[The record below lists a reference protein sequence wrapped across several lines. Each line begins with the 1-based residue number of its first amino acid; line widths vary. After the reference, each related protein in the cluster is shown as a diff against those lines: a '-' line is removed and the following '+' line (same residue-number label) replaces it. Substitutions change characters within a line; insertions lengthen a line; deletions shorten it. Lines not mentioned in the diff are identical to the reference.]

1 MSLNQSQEIQSDH
14 SKHPVLIW
22 ASGLDQSHDFFNQAW
37 LDFTES
43 SVHENINAGWFQFI
57 HPDDLPLFRLTYER
71 ALATQQPFQI
81 EYRLKKHDG
90 TYRWMQCHAVP
101 RPDLDGDFSG
111 LIATNTDIHDQLV
124 KKSEQITYE
133 ENYELFLNCI
143 TEGIWDWIDVNSDE
157 QWWSPHFYELLGYR
171 DQELEASASTFKRLL
186 HPDDL
191 QGTLEAINQ
200 SLENEIPFGTA
211 FRLRIKGGEYHW
223 FRSTAKIIRDLN
235 GNAVRMTGSISDIH
249 RQILAEEALKE
260 TRRLAEQAQLEKE
273 TFLALMSQEVRTPLS
288 AILGFSEILGESSD
302 DPETQTVAE
311 TIHTNG
317 QSLLDTI
324 NDFLDLS
331 KLEEG
336 MLDIEILDC
345 CPVKVIENV
354 HMHMAKKA
362 ELMDLK
368 FDIASETEI
377 PETIKSDPIR
387 LKQIL
392 TTVIGTAIKLTKKG
406 SVKLGVKTTAMANG
420 THQLTFR
427 ITNTGTELSL
437 EQFSDLFTPYRLT
450 DELMTHPV
458 SGLGLGLAVSK
469 HLTELLGGQI
479 QVTDQDTSSTTVEI
493 SIPVGDISEVKMEK
507 VSASKRLEEIKTYK
521 ASHDFLKQN
530 CHILL
535 VEDGIYNQRLINF
548 LLTKAGAEITIVE
561 NGQHA
566 IDELMKSREVGD
578 PIGDPYDLILMD
590 IQMPVLDGYSTT
602 RKIRALGYTKPII
615 ALTIHAMDSDRQKCF
630 DAGCDEYMS
639 KPLERKKLISI
650 INSFLRKP
658 QKQNLVAKEA

>member
-1 MSLNQSQEIQSDH
+1 MSFNQTQELQADN

-37 LDFTES
+37 LDFTGSE
-43 SVHENINAGWFQFI
+43 VHQNINAGWLQFI
-57 HPDDLPLFRLTYER
+57 HPDDLPLFQLTYER
-71 ALATQQPFQI
+71 AQTAQQSFQI
-81 EYRLKKHDG
+81 EFRLKKHDG
-90 TYRWMQCHAVP
+90 TFRWMQCNAAP
-101 RPDLDGDFSG
+101 RPDLTGNFSG
-111 LIATNTDIHDQLV
+111 HIATNMDIHDQLV
-124 KKSEQITYE
+124 EKSEQITYE

-157 QWWSPHFYELLGYR
+157 QWWSPRFYELLGYR
-171 DQELEASASTFKRLL
+171 DQEIGASFSTFKRLL

-191 QGTLEAINQ
+191 QATLQ
-200 SLENEIPFGTA
+200 VLDQTLENEIPFDTE

-223 FRSTAKIIRDLN
+223 FRSTAKIIRNSN
-235 GNAVRMTGSISDIH
+235 GNAVRMTGSNSNIH
-249 RQILAEEALKE
+249 RQVLAEEALKE

-288 AILGFSEILGESSD
+288 AILGFSEILSESSD
-302 DPETQTVAE
+302 DLETQTAAE
-311 TIHTNG
+311 TIYTNG

-336 MLDIEILDC
+336 LLDIEILDC

-354 HMHMAKKA
+354 RGYMVKKA
-362 ELMDLK
+362 EMNDLQ
-368 FDIASETEI
+368 FNVEYETEI
-377 PETIKSDPIR
+377 PEIIKSDPIR

-406 SVKLGVKTTAMANG
+406 GVKLGVKTSRIENG
-420 THQLTFR
+420 THQLTFTV
-427 ITNTGTELSL
+427 TNTGTELSI

-469 HLTELLGGQI
+469 HLTEMLGGRI
-479 QVTDQDTSSTTVEI
+479 QVTDQDASSTTVEI
-493 SIPVGDISEVKMEK
+493 TIAVGDISKLKMEK

-521 ASHDFLKQN
+521 ASHDFLKQD

-561 NGQHA
+561 NGQQA
-566 IDELMKSREVGD
+566 IDELQKSREIGD

-602 RKIRALGYTKPII
+602 RQIRALGYTKPII

-650 INSFLRKP
+650 INSFLKKP
-658 QKQNLVAKEA
+658 QNQNLVAK

>member
-1 MSLNQSQEIQSDH
+1 MPFNQSHEIQTEN
-14 SKHPVLIW
+14 SKYPVLIW
-22 ASGLDQSHDFFNQAW
+22 ASGFDQSHDFFNQAW
-37 LDFTES
+37 LDFTGS
-43 SVHENINAGWFQFI
+43 DVQQNINTGWFQFI
-57 HPDDLPLFRLTYER
+57 HPDDLPLFQLTYER
-71 ALATQQPFQI
+71 AQTAQQSFQI
-81 EYRLKKHDG
+81 EFRLKKHDG
-90 TYRWMQCHAVP
+90 TYRWMQCSAVP
-101 RPDLDGDFSG
+101 RPDLSGEFSG
-111 LIATNTDIHDQLV
+111 HIATNTDIHDQLV
-124 KKSEQITYE
+124 EKTEQITYE

-157 QWWSPHFYELLGYR
+157 QWWSPHFYELLGYC
-171 DQELEASASTFKRLL
+171 DQEIEASFSTFKRLL
-186 HPDDL
+186 HSDDL
-191 QGTLEAINQ
+191 EGTLHSLNQ
-200 SLENEIPFGTA
+200 ALENEIPFDIK
-211 FRLRIKGGEYHW
+211 FRFRVKGGEYHW
-223 FRSTAKIIRDLN
+223 FRSTAKIIRDPS

-249 RQILAEEALKE
+249 RQVLAEEELKE
-260 TRRLAEQAQLEKE
+260 TRRLAEQAQLEKD

-288 AILGFSEILGESSD
+288 AILGFSEILCESSD
-302 DPETQTVAE
+302 DPDTQTAAE

-324 NDFLDLS
+324 NDFLALS
-331 KLEEG
+331 QIEEG
-336 MLDIEILDC
+336 LLDIQLLDC
-345 CPVKVIENV
+345 CPVTVIENV
-354 HMHMAKKA
+354 QVQMAKKA
-362 ELMDLK
+362 EMKDLK
-368 FDIASETEI
+368 FEVQYETEI

-392 TTVIGTAIKLTKKG
+392 TTVIGTAIKLTQRG
-406 SVKLGVKTTAMANG
+406 SVKLGVQTTSLENG
-420 THQLTFR
+420 THQLTFSVR
-427 ITNTGTELSL
+427 NTGTELSI

-450 DELMTHPV
+450 DKLMTHPV

-469 HLTELLGGQI
+469 HLTEMLGGQI
-479 QVTDQDTSSTTVEI
+479 QVKGQDAFNTTVEFTI
-493 SIPVGDISEVKMEK
+493 AAGDISEVKMEK

-521 ASHDFLKQN
+521 ASHDFLKQD

-561 NGQHA
+561 NGQQA
-566 IDELMKSREVGD
+566 IDELQKSQEIGD
-578 PIGDPYDLILMD
+578 PIGEPYDLILMD

-650 INSFLRKP
+650 INSFLKKP
-658 QKQNLVAKEA
+658 RNQNLVAK